1 MSITLETIKALPDDE
16 LDRFIALA
24 GQEKKERTEREK
36 QATIARIRELAGAVG
51 VRVAIGGARGR
62 PAKART
68 TGNGHGKPVI
78 PPVVTTPS
86 KKNAWDG

>member
-1 MSITLETIKALPDDE
+1 MSINPETIKTLPDDE

-51 VRVAIGGARGR
+51 VRIAIGGARGR
-62 PAKART
+62 PAKARAAGNSHAKAAAPPAIAT
-68 TGNGHGKPVI
+68 PGKKTG
-78 PPVVTTPS
+78 
-86 KKNAWDG
+86 